1 MNTNLDMN
9 IALANEK
16 YRRLMDYICQAK
28 NGNEVDFDKVLTL
41 VKSIHNDEI
50 ALIVALDNREKEEKP
65 EKGIDIPR
73 FMFQ

>member
-16 YRRLMDYICQAK
+16 YRRLMEYICKAK

-73 FMFQ
+73 FMFR